1 MTLLG
6 NGKHVTETDFHDIG
20 RFYSKKCKGMRCRI
34 IRVKQYVTTSASVRF
49 RNVEKTKENTR
60 VFLGK
65 PASLGIMMGMRNE
78 ASLTYGM
85 GDEGGM
91 ARPGVRRKDG
101 MRCRIVQLGRSVPKC
116 QTLNRRRM
124 RRTSALLSLSIGSWD
139 GIVRFTCQPTC
150 SQLVK
155 KVSGVGTGGE
165 LAGSS
170 LGLGRGEK

>member
-1 MTLLG
+1 MSPRPIFT
-6 NGKHVTETDFHDIG
+6 ISG
-20 RFYSKKCKGMRCRI
+20 RFYSKKCQSVRCRI

-49 RNVEKTKENTR
+49 RNVEKTKENARR

-65 PASLGIMMGMRNE
+65 PASSLGIMMGMRNE
-78 ASLTYGM
+78 ASLTY
-85 GDEGGM
+85 DEGG
-91 ARPGVRRKDG
+91 RRRHGVRRRKDG

-124 RRTSALLSLSIGSWD
+124 RRTSALLSLSLSIGSWD

-155 KVSGVGTGGE
+155 KVSGVEKGGE
-165 LAGSS
+165 LE
-170 LGLGRGEK
+170 GLGKWEKMKKLVL